1 MVSGSKHFQS
11 STKAT
16 CKGGF
21 LLIYLM
27 TFSLF
32 GCSLTKPVQK
42 QIQPVEM
49 KLPEWCVLAK
59 GGSKLFVEQFHIRDV
74 YLLPPIELN
83 SRGIPV
89 LSENKSYD
97 AENETKWSADFI
109 TSVHSHNEIL
119 LSKKYQLLTD
129 SMINSGKQYEET
141 IICTPYFSGNISQKP
156 GRHTCLVRFQLNRYD
171 VHLNVFGEALQSIEV
186 MATFNSA
193 VDLKSSYMSLF
204 TYCINRLG
212 IKGRDNFKGS
222 WTELE
227 MLGIN

>member
-1 MVSGSKHFQS
+1 MVRSSEHFQS

-16 CKGGF
+16 RKGGF
-21 LLIYLM
+21 LLICLM

-42 QIQPVEM
+42 QIHPVEM

-59 GGSKLFVEQFHIRDV
+59 GASKLFVDQFHIEDV

-83 SRGIPV
+83 SRGVPV
-89 LSENKSYD
+89 LSDNKSND
-97 AENETKWSADFI
+97 TEHEKKWSAELI
-109 TSVHSHNEIL
+109 TTVHSHNEAL
-119 LSKKYQLLTD
+119 LSKRYQLLSD

-141 IICTPYFSGNISQKP
+141 IICTPYFSGNLSQKP
-156 GRHTCLVRFQLNRYD
+156 DRYTCLVKFQLNRYN
-171 VHLNVFGEALQSIEV
+171 VHSNVFGEALQSIEV

-193 VDLKSSYMSLF
+193 VDLKTSYISLY
-204 TYCINRLG
+204 TYCINWLG
-212 IKGRDNFKGS
+212 FKGRDNFKGS